1 MRRGQWRA
9 RRAVSGDDGCASI
22 DKLHRLRNGAVH
34 RFDGDSDVPIARCG
48 PVSDD
53 DGCVSFDKLHRLCD
67 RAVCRCDGDGDVLVV
82 RCGPVPDDSGRV
94 SIDKLHRL
102 RNGYL

>member
-1 MRRGQWRA
+1 MGTGGLPGLCSGK
-9 RRAVSGDDGCASI
+9 VHGDDGL
-22 DKLHRLRNGAVH
+22 DGVH
-34 RFDGDSDVPIARCG
+34 VVRFG
-48 PVSDD
+48 PVPDD
-53 DGCVSFDKLHRLCD
+53 DGCVSFDKFHRL
-67 RAVCRCDGDGDVLVV
+67 RNGAERRCDGDSDVLVV

>member
-1 MRRGQWRA
+1 MSA
-9 RRAVSGDDGCASI
+9 TTVFFDGCVSI

-34 RFDGDSDVPIARCG
+34 RFDGDSDVPIVRCG

-67 RAVCRCDGDGDVLVV
+67 RAVRRCDGDGDVLVV
-82 RCGPVPDDSGRV
+82 RCGPVPDDSAGHGTADDV
-94 SIDKLHRL
+94 YST
-102 RNGYL
+102 